1 MKSLF
6 SAITTLSLRFR
17 AATLLLAV
25 IVSIAGI
32 IAITQLR
39 QELIPAVEFP
49 QTIILAQV
57 SGMTSDEVLTVLTTR
72 IEESLSTVPEVVNL
86 ESTTTGAIGAIIT
99 ARNDFGLNQSRL
111 RADIQEALDAV
122 WLPGRSIQAPEGE
135 DSAAFAQRLLTDV
148 QPELLI
154 YLQESDPN
162 FLFQLQPEVWSTFS
176 DETVRTTLAYLAGQ
190 QQESSGQVSALRQQI
205 DQEIVPALENL
216 PQIASVSVS
225 GGQALPNEG
234 GEVPTPAP
242 ETTTDTDA
250 PSLLLQLSPE
260 VWAIVSEKAGVDG
273 ALGDSAVEALVATS
287 VEIPETA
294 PALPESWQMDRFR
307 DATDLL
313 EMRTLTR
320 NLGAV
325 FNTFQTS
332 GEIGG
337 ALGQTDDLTPED
349 VQQML
354 AIEPSLVE
362 YFDAEH
368 LVALPAEVFA
378 VLPDEYIANLD
389 GFTRD
394 ELAAKALAHSITGEE
409 VAPPPVN
416 LPQPWRISPPQI
428 ITFSFDDLPLASF
441 SVSGEGFAEMAA
453 PVAET
458 VVETET
464 TEETE
469 QTEQTTVAQQAPEG
483 PELPAIFAL
492 VGTQFGAEM
501 DTADDLLNIQLPDQ
515 FADMMGASTLRAADL
530 FNFLPILSDPA
541 ALAAGAGGGEDGAAG
556 FDASSF
562 DLTTALPALAECG
575 INPLQLATGD
585 VNLASALIGCIPADV
600 VAYLA
605 ENDPTFATGL
615 SADVF
620 EYFNEDVLA
629 LDTVSPP
636 LDQVWNTLANQP
648 QFADRPLRNASD
660 VYWIGNGAPS
670 SVLDTIDE
678 TVPERF
684 AGYEVRLFSSLSPST
699 LRYFAIHEPDFYSNL
714 DPDVLA
720 KFSPEG
726 LAALPEETLDSLDP
740 EVAAQLSAIASGEQ
754 PSAADELAALYTSE
768 VPPADPNA
776 PILNDDWAFIGDFM
790 AVELDTADDFFRFFP
805 DPIAFLNSFFDSA
818 QGAAFAPNLFGGW
831 TVEVVTYMQEQN
843 PDFFGGLRVEAL
855 QLMQP
860 EVLAALPQDV
870 QDFVASGATPFI
882 PTSTVTRVNGNPSY
896 LLTVYKSRDANTVEA
911 FHIAEETL
919 QRIVEEDPSLSFDVA
934 FEQSSFIEESISGVA
949 REGGLGAIF
958 AVVVILI
965 FLSSGKWS
973 SSPRRLVGAI
983 MIALFLILLGL
994 VVYMNAGATGGDLG
1008 LAFEQTDVVVRV
1020 LLILGII
1027 VGLVVFIY
1035 PGNLPRPAWRS
1046 TLVTAVSIPL
1056 SVLMALALMRWLPPA
1071 VHEALAPA
1079 AEDSSFFSFILRLFP
1094 ASMTLNIMTLSGL
1107 TVAIGRVVDDSIVVL
1122 ENIFRNVS
1130 EGEDKRRAII
1140 AGTRDVSVAI
1150 FAATV
1155 VTVVVFLPL
1164 GLTGG
1169 IIGEFFLPFG
1179 LAVTYALL
1187 SSFVVAITV
1196 VPVVAYLL
1204 LDKSEISGEHDSWL
1218 ERLYVPSLRWALST
1232 RSHRFTVLG
1241 VAFVSLMIGGALFA
1255 TRPVAFLPSFGEPQI
1270 GIAVEMPVGTKIID
1284 TNARVEQL
1292 EQWIETSVPEG
1303 EISRVQTTVG
1313 GGGMSLES
1321 FFVGGE
1327 SVTENL
1333 ASITLIVEASSRLD
1347 ALTQEVREQ
1356 AEAIFGEGNV
1366 TVSAASLSEQGFGGF
1381 ALVLSGPQEDL
1392 VSVNQSVIDTL
1403 NQVPGLANATS
1414 NLLLVGEASEEGP
1427 TTYIRID
1434 GDPAVRF
1441 TAELETENTL
1451 GVTAAAKEAVLAIPD
1466 LPNTVNVSEGFET
1479 ELQTQGFASM
1489 ITAMGIA
1496 IAIVIV
1502 ILIITFGSLVHW
1514 LDIILSIIV
1523 APVGAAV
1530 LLTLT
1535 NRVLGISAMI
1545 GLLMLIGIVVTNA
1558 VVLIDRVQ
1566 SNRRERGMDVYDALI
1581 EAGGRRLRPILM
1593 TAIATITALLPLAIG
1608 LSQGAIIASEL
1619 GTVVIGGLFSSTLL
1633 TLLVV
1638 PVAYILLARGRKA
1651 DATTS
1656 TE

>member
-1 MKSLF
+1 
-6 SAITTLSLRFR
+6 
-17 AATLLLAV
+17 
-25 IVSIAGI
+25 
-32 IAITQLR
+32 
-39 QELIPAVEFP
+39 
-49 QTIILAQV
+49 
-57 SGMTSDEVLTVLTTR
+57 
-72 IEESLSTVPEVVNL
+72 
-86 ESTTTGAIGAIIT
+86 
-99 ARNDFGLNQSRL
+99 
-111 RADIQEALDAV
+111 
-122 WLPGRSIQAPEGE
+122 
-135 DSAAFAQRLLTDV
+135 
-148 QPELLI
+148 
-154 YLQESDPN
+154 
-162 FLFQLQPEVWSTFS
+162 
-176 DETVRTTLAYLAGQ
+176 
-190 QQESSGQVSALRQQI
+190 
-205 DQEIVPALENL
+205 
-216 PQIASVSVS
+216 
-225 GGQALPNEG
+225 
-234 GEVPTPAP
+234 
-242 ETTTDTDA
+242 
-250 PSLLLQLSPE
+250 
-260 VWAIVSEKAGVDG
+260 
-273 ALGDSAVEALVATS
+273 
-287 VEIPETA
+287 
-294 PALPESWQMDRFR
+294 
-307 DATDLL
+307 
-313 EMRTLTR
+313 
-320 NLGAV
+320 
-325 FNTFQTS
+325 
-332 GEIGG
+332 
-337 ALGQTDDLTPED
+337 
-349 VQQML
+349 
-354 AIEPSLVE
+354 
-362 YFDAEH
+362 
-368 LVALPAEVFA
+368 
-378 VLPDEYIANLD
+378 
-389 GFTRD
+389 
-394 ELAAKALAHSITGEE
+394 
-409 VAPPPVN
+409 

-441 SVSGEGFAEMAA
+441 SISGEGFGEITAL
-453 PVAET
+453 VAET
-458 VVETET
+458 VAETET
-464 TEETE
+464 TEETG
-469 QTEQTTVAQQAPEG
+469 QTEQTTTVEQAPEG

-492 VGTQFGAEM
+492 VGTQIGSEM
-501 DTADDLLNIQLPDQ
+501 DTADDLLNVQLPDQ
-515 FADMMGASTLRAADL
+515 FAEMMGGNTLTAAQL
-530 FNFLPILSDPA
+530 FNFLPILSDPS
-541 ALAAGAGGGEDGAAG
+541 ALAVAGGGEAGGAG
-556 FDASSF
+556 FDPSPF
-562 DLTTALPALAECG
+562 DLTTALPALTECG

-600 VAYLA
+600 VEYLA

-620 EYFNEDVLA
+620 EYFNDDVLA
-629 LDTVSPP
+629 LESISPP
-636 LDQVWNTLANQP
+636 LDQVWSALANQP

-670 SVLDTIDE
+670 SVLNTINQ

-684 AGYEVRLFSSLSPST
+684 AGYEVRLFSSLSPAT
-699 LRYFAIHEPDFYSNL
+699 LRYFAIHEPDFYRNL
-714 DPDVLA
+714 DSDVLA
-720 KFSPEG
+720 KLSPEG
-726 LAALPEETLDSLDP
+726 LAAVPQETLDSLDP
-740 EVAAQLSAIASGEQ
+740 ELSTQLSAIASGEQ
-754 PSAADELAALYTSE
+754 PSAADELAALYTSD

-776 PILNDDWAFIGDFM
+776 PVLNDDWELIANFM
-790 AVELDTADDFFRFFP
+790 SVELDTADDFFRFFP

-831 TVEVVTYMQEQN
+831 TVEIATYMQDQN
-843 PDFFGGLRVEAL
+843 PDFFGGLRIEAL
-855 QLMQP
+855 QLLQP
-860 EVLAALPQDV
+860 EVVTALPQDV
-870 QDFVASGATPFI
+870 QDFVASGATPFT

-911 FHIAEETL
+911 FHVATDTL
-919 QRIVEEDPSLSFDVA
+919 ERIVEEDPSLSFDVA

-958 AVVVILI
+958 AVVVILV
-965 FLSSGKWS
+965 FLSGGQWS
-973 SSPRRLVGAI
+973 RSPRRVVGAI
-983 MIALFLILLGL
+983 LIALFLVLLGL

-1020 LLILGII
+1020 LLILG
-1027 VGLVVFIY
+1027 VLAGLIVFIY

-1079 AEDSSFFSFILRLFP
+1079 AEDSSFLTFILRLFP

-1130 EGEDKRRAII
+1130 EGDDKRHAII

-1179 LAVTYALL
+1179 LAVTYALA

-1196 VPVVAYLL
+1196 VPVVAYIL
-1204 LDKSEISGEHDSWL
+1204 LDKSEISSDHDSWL
-1218 ERLYVPSLRWALST
+1218 ERLYVPSLRWALGKN
-1232 RSHRFTVLG
+1232 SHRLAVLG
-1241 VAFVSLMIGGALFA
+1241 IAFVSLIIGGILFG

-1270 GIAVEMPVGTKIID
+1270 GIAVEMPVGTKVVD

-1303 EISRVQTTVG
+1303 EISRVQVTVG
-1313 GGGMSLES
+1313 GGGMTLES

-1333 ASITLIVEASSRLD
+1333 ASITLIVEDSSRLD

-1356 AEAIFGEGNV
+1356 AEAIFGEENV

-1392 VSVNQSVIDTL
+1392 IAANQSVIDTL
-1403 NQVPGLANATS
+1403 NNVPGLANATS
-1414 NLLLVGEASEEGP
+1414 NLLLVGEASADAP
-1427 TTYIRID
+1427 TSYIRID
-1434 GDPAVRF
+1434 GEPAVRF
-1441 TAELETENTL
+1441 SAELETENTL
-1451 GVTAAAKEAVLAIPD
+1451 GVTADAKEAVLAIPD
-1466 LPNTVNVSEGFET
+1466 LPDTISVSEGFET

-1496 IAIVIV
+1496 IGIVIV

-1593 TAIATITALLPLAIG
+1593 TAIATIMALLPLAVG
-1608 LSQGAIIASEL
+1608 LSHGAIIASEL

-1638 PVAYILLARGRKA
+1638 PVAYMLLARGRKSA
-1651 DATTS
+1651 VPLPPSEEKAEAAQS
-1656 TE
+1656 L